1 MATFYFTNDSY
12 ELQHHGILGMKW
24 GVRRYQN
31 SDGSLTEAGRKR
43 YSDPD
48 NGIKWE
54 RKDAARNRAKLSDA
68 DLNRRIERLK
78 KEQELN
84 RLTKDRYK
92 TGADKV
98 ADFLKGPIG
107 KVASAGLTAGMLYAG
122 KNMVPKL
129 LKDGKAK
136 QAAQEIAR
144 TTEKILLKK
153 K

>member
-84 RLTKDRYK
+84 RLTKDRYQ
-92 TGADKV
+92 TGADKI
-98 ADFLKGPIG
+98 ADFVKGPIG
-107 KVASAGLTAGMLYAG
+107 KVASAGLTASMLYAG
-122 KNMVPKL
+122 KHMVPKF
-129 LKDGKAK
+129 LKSNRVM
-136 QAAQEIAR
+136 QAAKEIAI
-144 TTEKILLKK
+144 TTEKLILKK

>member
-31 SDGSLTEAGRKR
+31 EDGSLTEAGRKR

-84 RLTKDRYK
+84 RLTKDRYQ

-98 ADFLKGPIG
+98 ADFVKGPIG

-122 KNMVPKL
+122 KHMVPKF
-129 LKDGKAK
+129 LKSNRVM
-136 QAAQEIAR
+136 QAAKEIAI
-144 TTEKILLKK
+144 TTEKLILKK